1 MTSQPQSPSLRYAW
15 YVVAVLMLA
24 YISSFIDRQVLTLL
38 VKPLKR
44 DFGVTDTQVGLLIG
58 FSFAIFYTFLGI
70 PIGRLADRRSRKS
83 IILWGIVL
91 WSVMTAICGVTDT
104 YSQLFLAR
112 IGVGI
117 GEAALSPAAYSMI
130 TDLFPR
136 HKLGTA
142 MGIYNLGVYVGSGL
156 SILLVALIL
165 KLISVEGMWQVPF
178 FGEIYPWQTVFL
190 VVGAPGLL
198 IVLLIAFTV
207 KEPVRQ
213 QTTKDK
219 IAMSEIMGYFS
230 TNRFALLS
238 LFFGIA
244 FMAFSSYATTSWTP
258 TLLVRK
264 YGLAESQA
272 GLMLG
277 AIITIFS
284 TAGVYLGG
292 RYADK
297 LTKDGHPDAKMR
309 VGYQGMLIGTLL
321 AVTILLMMIF
331 TSAPLPVFV
340 VLLALICFF
349 TSLPY
354 GAATAALQEMVPAPM
369 RATFSAFFLF
379 VVNIVGLG
387 GGPLAVG
394 FINDKVFGDP
404 NMVHLSLACT
414 VLLGCSLSC
423 LLLYRGLKPFIRSTE
438 NARLAVS

>member
-1 MTSQPQSPSLRYAW
+1 MTANPHSPSLRYAW

-83 IILWGIVL
+83 IIMWGILL
-91 WSVMTAICGVTDT
+91 WSFMTAICGVTDT
-104 YSQLFLAR
+104 YNQLFLAR

-130 TDLFPR
+130 SDLFPR

-165 KLISVEGMWQVPF
+165 KLISVEGMWQIPV

-198 IVLLIAFTV
+198 IVALIAFTI
-207 KEPVRQ
+207 KEPERQ
-213 QTTKDK
+213 QTAKAK
-219 IAMSEIMGYFS
+219 IEMSEIRAYFS
-230 TNRFALLS
+230 ANRFSLLS

-264 YGLAESQA
+264 YGLAEAQA
-272 GLMLG
+272 GLLLG

-297 LTKDGHPDAKMR
+297 LTKDGYADAKMR
-309 VGYQGMLIGTLL
+309 VGYQGMLIGTFISL
-321 AVTILLMMIF
+321 AILLMMLF
-331 TSAPLPVFV
+331 TPAPLQLFV
-340 VLLALICFF
+340 VLLALNCFF
-349 TSLPY
+349 TSIPY

-379 VVNIVGLG
+379 VVNIIGLG

-404 NMVHLSLACT
+404 NMVHISLPST

-423 LLLYRGLKPFIRSTE
+423 VLLYRGLKPFIRSAE
-438 NARLAVS
+438 NARLAV

>member
-1 MTSQPQSPSLRYAW
+1 
-15 YVVAVLMLA
+15 
-24 YISSFIDRQVLTLL
+24 
-38 VKPLKR
+38 
-44 DFGVTDTQVGLLIG
+44 
-58 FSFAIFYTFLGI
+58 
-70 PIGRLADRRSRKS
+70 
-83 IILWGIVL
+83 
-91 WSVMTAICGVTDT
+91 
-104 YSQLFLAR
+104 
-112 IGVGI
+112 
-117 GEAALSPAAYSMI
+117 MI

-190 VVGAPGLL
+190 IVGAPGLL

-213 QTTKDK
+213 QTSKAK
-219 IAMSEIMGYFS
+219 VEMSEIRAYFS
-230 TNRFALLS
+230 ANRFSLLS

-258 TLLVRK
+258 TLFVRK
-264 YGLAESQA
+264 YGLAEAQA
-272 GLMLG
+272 GLLLG
-277 AIITIFS
+277 GIITIFS
-284 TAGVYLGG
+284 TAGVYFGG

-297 LTKDGHPDAKMR
+297 LTKDNYPDAKMR
-309 VGYQGMLIGTLL
+309 VGYQGMLIGTFL
-321 AVTILLMMIF
+321 AVTILAMMVF

-349 TSLPY
+349 TALPY

-394 FINDKVFGDP
+394 FINDKIFGDP
-404 NMVHLSLACT
+404 NQIHLSLACT
-414 VLLGCSLSC
+414 VLLGCGISC
-423 LLLYRGLKPFIRSTE
+423 LLLYRGLKPFVRSTE
-438 NARLAVS
+438 NARLAVN